1 VSSWNN
7 QSTYPPELLQAR
19 TNGAVKKFSVRRCEA
34 RFWRA
39 EAISSSSKSR
49 ELRLLHPATGGVR
62 NDGSVVFQQG
72 LVVKMKKKGLLITF
86 EGIDGCGK
94 SVQARRSLRF
104 LQNRGHDVILM
115 REPGSTPVAERLR
128 RILLDK
134 KLFIPDVTELLL
146 YEAARSELVDKIIRP
161 ALRQGKIVLLDRFY
175 DSTTAYQGY
184 GRELDI
190 NMVRSLHKIATG
202 GIVPDLTMVF
212 NVDLKTGF
220 ARRSK
225 DPDRLESQAVVFHE
239 RVQRGFLEI
248 ARKERGRVKV
258 IDGAQSIGQVFK
270 EVRKLLEQ
278 KLNLR

>member
-1 VSSWNN
+1 
-7 QSTYPPELLQAR
+7 
-19 TNGAVKKFSVRRCEA
+19 
-34 RFWRA
+34 
-39 EAISSSSKSR
+39 
-49 ELRLLHPATGGVR
+49 
-62 NDGSVVFQQG
+62 
-72 LVVKMKKKGLLITF
+72 MKNKGTLITF

-94 SVQARRSLRF
+94 SVQARRSHRF
-104 LQNRGHDVILM
+104 LQNRGYHVILL

-146 YEAARSELVDKIIRP
+146 YEAARSELVDKVIRP

-202 GIVPDLTMVF
+202 GIAPDLTMVF
-212 NVDLKTGF
+212 NVDLKTAF
-220 ARRSK
+220 ARRRK
-225 DPDRLESQAVVFHE
+225 DPDRLESQAAAFHE
-239 RVQRGFLEI
+239 RLRRGFLEI
-248 ARKERGRVKV
+248 ARRERKRIKV
-258 IDGAQSIGQVFK
+258 IDGTQAVGQVFK